1 MSFIS
6 FSRDRPGIDDMSRAI
21 GGRVDQFG
29 GDKGMAR
36 KVGVEY
42 TSAGAKAMRDHLTA
56 HVPSG
61 SRFRFVFCSGMLAEW
76 DQDRTLYFLNDTRKI
91 KGAVEKKLC
100 DLQDEQENG
109 NFETWIARPSYLL
122 SPEAPWYK
130 KAASPFVFGIE
141 TTQLGRAMIK
151 MAFGGGRERITFTYE
166 LQKM

>member
-1 MSFIS
+1 MYFTRFRVRADSF
-6 FSRDRPGIDDMSRAI
+6 DRAV

-29 GDKGMAR
+29 GDKSMAR

-61 SRFRFVFCSGMLAEW
+61 SKFRFVFCSGMLAEW
-76 DQDRTLYFLNDTRKI
+76 NQDRKLYFLNDTRKI
-91 KGAVEKKLC
+91 KGAVEKRLC
-100 DLQDEQENG
+100 DLQDEQKESG

-130 KAASPFVFGIE
+130 KAASPLVFGIE
-141 TTQLGRAMIK
+141 TTQVGRAMIK
-151 MAFGGGRERITFTYE
+151 MALGGGRERITLTYE
-166 LQKM
+166 LAKM